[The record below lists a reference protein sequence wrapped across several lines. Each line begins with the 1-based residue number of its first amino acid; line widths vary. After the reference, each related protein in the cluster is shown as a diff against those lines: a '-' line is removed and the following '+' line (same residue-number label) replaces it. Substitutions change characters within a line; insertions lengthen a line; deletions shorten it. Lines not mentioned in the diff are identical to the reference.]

1 MTEEKIGFF
10 KRIYL
15 AIKEFEFYGIFAAEK
30 LSVAIRYLLAIILIF
45 VLVVSSVFL
54 YQFHTSVQ
62 GAINYFNNNIDELS
76 FSQGVLEINK
86 GDKIEIQNEREVLQY
101 VIIDTDATEEEMKR
115 YEQDILSFENGM
127 IILSDKIIYKN
138 EILAQ
143 SMEYKYADI
152 IANYPVSEFNK
163 QDVINFISNIDM
175 TSLYVSIFI
184 VMFVY
189 LYVIYFATTLVDI
202 IMLGVLGF
210 IVARI
215 AGMRIRFKATFNIG
229 IYALTLPIL
238 LNLVYIIVNNLT
250 GFTMEYFSWM
260 YTTVS
265 YIYVIVA
272 ILIIKTD
279 FMNKQAE
286 LMKIIEEQERVRQEM
301 KLKEEERKQ
310 EEEKRENKDK
320 KENEDKPKEEKKRNK
335 NKEEKPLGDDGLAPQ
350 NLN

>member
-1 MTEEKIGFF
+1 MTEEKIVFF

-15 AIKEFEFYGIFAAEK
+15 AIKEFDFYGIFATEK
-30 LSVAIRYLLAIILIF
+30 LSVSIKYLLGIILIF

-62 GAINYFNNNIDELS
+62 GAINYFNNNIEELS
-76 FSQGVLEINK
+76 FSEGVLEINK
-86 GDKIEIQNEREVLQY
+86 GDKIEIQNEKEILQY
-101 VIIDTDATEEEMKR
+101 VVIDTEASQEEIKK
-115 YEQDILSFENGM
+115 YEQNVLSFDNGM
-127 IILSDKIIYKN
+127 IILKDKIIYKN

-152 IANYPVSEFNK
+152 IANYPVVAFHK
-163 QDVINFISNIDM
+163 QDVVNFISSIDM
-175 TSLYVSIFI
+175 TSLYVSIVI
-184 VMFVY
+184 VMFIY
-189 LYVIYFATTLVDI
+189 LYVIYLATTLVDI
-202 IMLGVLGF
+202 VMLGVLGF

-229 IYALTLPIL
+229 VYALTLPIL
-238 LNLVYIIVNNLT
+238 LNLLYIIVNNLT
-250 GFTMEYFSWM
+250 GFTIEYFSWM

-286 LMKIIEEQERVRQEM
+286 LMKIIEEQEKVRQEI
-301 KLKEEERKQ
+301 KQKEEEERKK
-310 EEEKRENKDK
+310 EEEKKKDD
-320 KENEDKPKEEKKRNK
+320 NEPKEEKKRGK
-335 NKEEKPLGDDGLAPQ
+335 KKEEKPLGDDGLAPQ
-350 NLN
+350 NLNEG

>member
-15 AIKEFEFYGIFAAEK
+15 AIKEFDFYGIFAAEK
-30 LSVAIRYLLAIILIF
+30 LSVAIKYLLGIILIF

-62 GAINYFNNNIDELS
+62 GAINYFNNNIEELS
-76 FSQGVLEINK
+76 FSEGVLEINK
-86 GDKIEIQNEREVLQY
+86 GNKIEIQNEKEVLQY
-101 VIIDTDATEEEMKR
+101 IVIDTDADEEEIKK
-115 YEQDILSFENGM
+115 YEQDVLTFDNGM
-127 IILSDKIIYKN
+127 IILNDKIIYKN

-152 IANYPVSEFNK
+152 IANYPISTFNK
-163 QDVINFISNIDM
+163 QDVVNVISGIDM

-184 VMFVY
+184 VMFIY
-189 LYVIYFATTLVDI
+189 LYVIYLATTLVDI
-202 IMLGVLGF
+202 VMLAVLGF

-215 AGMRIRFKATFNIG
+215 AGMRIRFKACFNIG
-229 IYALTLPIL
+229 VYALTLPVL
-238 LNLVYIIVNNLT
+238 LNLLYIIVNNLT
-250 GFTMEYFSWM
+250 GFTIEYFSWM

-286 LMKIIEEQERVRQEM
+286 LMKIIEEQEKVRQEI
-301 KLKEEERKQ
+301 KQKEEEERKK
-310 EEEKRENKDK
+310 EEEKK
-320 KENEDKPKEEKKRNK
+320 KEDNEPKEGKKRGK
-335 NKEEKPLGDDGLAPQ
+335 KKEEKPLGDDGLAPQ
-350 NLN
+350 NLNEG

>member
-1 MTEEKIGFF
+1 MTEEKISFF

-15 AIKEFEFYGIFAAEK
+15 AIKEFDFYGIFAAEK
-30 LSVAIRYLLAIILIF
+30 LSVAIKYLLGIILIF

-62 GAINYFNNNIDELS
+62 GAINYFNNNIEELS
-76 FSQGVLEINK
+76 FSEGVLEINK
-86 GDKIEIQNEREVLQY
+86 GNKIEIQNEKEILQY
-101 VIIDTDATEEEMKR
+101 VVIDTDASQEEIKK
-115 YEQDILSFENGM
+115 YEQDVLSFDNGM
-127 IILSDKIIYKN
+127 IILNDKIIYKN

-152 IANYPVSEFNK
+152 IANYPISTFNK
-163 QDVINFISNIDM
+163 QDVVNVISSIDM

-184 VMFVY
+184 VMFIY
-189 LYVIYFATTLVDI
+189 LYVIYLATTLVDI
-202 IMLGVLGF
+202 VMLAVLGF

-215 AGMRIRFKATFNIG
+215 AGMRIRFKACFNIG
-229 IYALTLPIL
+229 VYALTLPVL
-238 LNLVYIIVNNLT
+238 LNLLYIIVNNLT
-250 GFTMEYFSWM
+250 GFTIEYFSWM

-286 LMKIIEEQERVRQEM
+286 LMKIIEEQEKVRQEI
-301 KLKEEERKQ
+301 KEKEEEERKK
-310 EEEKRENKDK
+310 EEEKK
-320 KENEDKPKEEKKRNK
+320 KEDNEPKEEKKRGK
-335 NKEEKPLGDDGLAPQ
+335 KKEEKPLGDDGLAPQ
-350 NLN
+350 NLK